1 LRVSERAFDARQFTR
16 NLILIFGK
24 KNIGSHFT
32 YLNVAFLKYIIAKYF
47 PKHNYSILGK
57 KAQFHLLP
65 PAARRVPCGDVVGG
79 AAGMLRNEA
88 LVALE
93 LRSLSRAC
101 WLRREM
107 LEALAEVN
115 HRCLGLLSEQA
126 LAQGPQGQPALRQ
139 VGELWRALD
148 ERSRWQAAAC
158 PYLLV
163 DACFGEPQRW
173 QGLSGSEVAEPA
185 GPSSSHA
192 SFFTVPQTTSVART
206 VFVYAWSLVVSH
218 TAGARLILGI
228 HPHCASLL
236 GACTVPQIHEL
247 AERNA
252 GWLRP
257 RWLKRVRLWRQM
269 LVAAAEDDAATLERT
284 RMQGLQ
290 MLAAEAWDA
299 AHLR

>member
-1 LRVSERAFDARQFTR
+1 
-16 NLILIFGK
+16 
-24 KNIGSHFT
+24 
-32 YLNVAFLKYIIAKYF
+32 
-47 PKHNYSILGK
+47 
-57 KAQFHLLP
+57 
-65 PAARRVPCGDVVGG
+65 
-79 AAGMLRNEA
+79 MLRNEA

-93 LRSLSRAC
+93 VRALSRAC

-115 HRCLGLLSEQA
+115 HRCLGLLAEQA
-126 LAQGPQGQPALRQ
+126 LAVGTPQPALRQ

-148 ERSRWQAAAC
+148 ERSRWQAATC

-163 DACFGEPQRW
+163 DAFFGEPQRW
-173 QGLSGSEVAEPA
+173 QWLSGSRVGEVQCAPH
-185 GPSSSHA
+185 P
-192 SFFTVPQTTSVART
+192 SFFTVPQTAAVART
-206 VFVYAWSLVVSH
+206 VFVYAWSLVVNHS
-218 TAGARLILGI
+218 AGARLILGI

-236 GACTVPQIHEL
+236 GGCTVSQVHEL
-247 AERNA
+247 AERGC

-269 LVAAAEDDAATLERT
+269 LVAAAEDDVATLERS

-299 AHLR
+299 ARHSASMHLQ

>member
-1 LRVSERAFDARQFTR
+1 
-16 NLILIFGK
+16 
-24 KNIGSHFT
+24 
-32 YLNVAFLKYIIAKYF
+32 
-47 PKHNYSILGK
+47 
-57 KAQFHLLP
+57 
-65 PAARRVPCGDVVGG
+65 
-79 AAGMLRNEA
+79 MLRNEA

-93 LRSLSRAC
+93 VRALSRAC
-101 WLRREM
+101 WLRRDM

-115 HRCLGLLSEQA
+115 YRCLGLLAEQA
-126 LAQGPQGQPALRQ
+126 LALGAQALGTQAQATLRQ

-173 QGLSGSEVAEPA
+173 QWLGGSRVADAAYPA
-185 GPSSSHA
+185 CA
-192 SFFTVPQTTSVART
+192 SFFTVPQTAAVART
-206 VFVYAWSLVVSH
+206 VFVYAWSLVVNH
-218 TAGARLILGI
+218 AAGARLILGI

-236 GACTVPQIHEL
+236 GACTVSQVHEL
-247 AERNA
+247 AERGC

-269 LVAAAEDDAATLERT
+269 LVAAAEDDVAALERS

-290 MLAAEAWDA
+290 MLATEAWEA
-299 AHLR
+299 AHQSRLTAWGSVPSVQVQ

>member
-1 LRVSERAFDARQFTR
+1 
-16 NLILIFGK
+16 
-24 KNIGSHFT
+24 
-32 YLNVAFLKYIIAKYF
+32 
-47 PKHNYSILGK
+47 
-57 KAQFHLLP
+57 
-65 PAARRVPCGDVVGG
+65 
-79 AAGMLRNEA
+79 MLRNEA

-93 LRSLSRAC
+93 VRALSRAC

-115 HRCLGLLSEQA
+115 HRCLGLLAEQA
-126 LAQGPQGQPALRQ
+126 LVLGTQGLGTQALGTHAQPALRQ

-163 DACFGEPQRW
+163 DAFFGEPQRW
-173 QGLSGSEVAEPA
+173 QWLSGSRVGEAQGAPY
-185 GPSSSHA
+185 A
-192 SFFTVPQTTSVART
+192 SFFTVPQTAAVART
-206 VFVYAWSLVVSH
+206 VFVYAWSLVTNHS
-218 TAGARLILGI
+218 AGARLILGI

-236 GACTVPQIHEL
+236 GGCTVSQVHEL
-247 AERNA
+247 AERGS

-269 LVAAAEDDAATLERT
+269 LVAAAEDDVATLERS

-290 MLAAEAWDA
+290 LLAAEAWDA
-299 AHLR
+299 AQQSRLGAWGSGPAASMHLQ